1 MASTAFTL
9 DMLMIE
15 PPLPCFTIWR
25 AAAWPARKTPFRFT
39 ESTRSKSFSSRS
51 RNSAACTM
59 PALATRTSRLPNSS
73 TAERI
78 ALSTWSLRA
87 TSQATKLAEKFSER
101 SFSTSRRPMSSL
113 RSVSNTFAP
122 SRANACAHARPIPCA
137 APVTRATLPES
148 LMRLFRR
155 SRGNRR
161 DRRHRRQVQRLRG
174 FGCRRECLA
183 HRVLPLR
190 AALRRARADHGEIVL
205 CGRAPEVRLD
215 EGFVIGVLHAFGE
228 DVHVLPVDHDAQ
240 HRVGE
245 RIGDLA
251 RVALAP
257 VLPRLVEPLPR
268 ENQVHRLLRLLH
280 VGRGAGLLR
289 LRGEDAAG
297 GGQDGESFHHVY
309 AAFPGRR
316 PACDMRSRIAR
327 TMPWKSRPQS
337 ARSSCASPCSTKASG
352 SPRCSSGTDMP
363 SAASASATPAPAP
376 PATTFSSMV
385 TTRSCVVARR

>member
-9 DMLMIE
+9 DMLMID

-25 AAAWPARKTPFRFT
+25 AAACPARKTPFRFT

-59 PALATRTSRLPNSS
+59 PALATRISSLPYSL
-73 TAERI
+73 TAERM
-78 ALSTWSLRA
+78 ALSTWSLRE
-87 TSQATKLAEKFSER
+87 TSHATKLAARFSAR
-101 SFSTSRRPMSSL
+101 SFSASRRPMPSL
-113 RSVSNTFAP
+113 RSVSSTFAP
-122 SRANACAHARPIPCA
+122 SRAKACAHARPIPCA

-148 LMRLFRR
+148 LMRLLRR
-155 SRGNRR
+155 SGGNRG
-161 DRRHRRQVQRLRG
+161 DRRHRRTVQGLRDLGVRRDRLAYRI
-174 FGCRRECLA
+174 
-183 HRVLPLR
+183 LPFR
-190 AALRRARADHGEIVL
+190 AALRGARTDHDDVVL
-205 CGRAPEVRLD
+205 GGRAPQVRLD
-215 EGFVIGVLHAFGE
+215 ERLVIGVLHAIGQHL
-228 DVHVLPVDHDAQ
+228 HVLPVDHEPQ

-245 RIGDLA
+245 RIGHVA
-251 RVALAP
+251 RIAVTP
-257 VLPRLVEPLPR
+257 VLPCLVEPLPG

-280 VGRGAGLLR
+280 VGGRARLLR
-289 LRGEDAAG
+289 MRGEDAAG
-297 GGQDGESFHHVY
+297 GEQDGESLHHVY

-327 TMPWKSRPQS
+327 TMPWESRPQS

-385 TTRSCVVARR
+385 TT